1 MPTLDPTIVIVGGA
15 GALATEALTWV
26 LTNSGRRVQ
35 GAYRSVQELE
45 AGVGRGEPAPQLAIV
60 DTDDPLTGPSA
71 VADLR
76 RAYPKLKILLLC
88 EVASR
93 AVINCAIDEQ
103 AEGVVLKS
111 DPAEEVIVALGH
123 VLAGRAVMPAGW
135 YQASLEPEPDARLV
149 GLSEREREVL
159 DLAVHGMTNREIA
172 ERLVISQ
179 NTVKYHLRT
188 IYSRLKVHNRVQA
201 MQAVASVQDDVA
213 AQADTSDSDDRTAG
227 GDELHAS

>member
-1 MPTLDPTIVIVGGA
+1 MGGA

-26 LTNSGRRVQ
+26 LMNSGRRVQ
-35 GAYRSVQELE
+35 GAYRSVQELD
-45 AGVGRGEPAPQLAIV
+45 ARVGRGEPAPQLALV
-60 DTDDPLTGPSA
+60 DADDPLAGPSA

-76 RAYPKLKILLLC
+76 RAYPELKILLLC
-88 EVASR
+88 EVVSR
-93 AVINCAIDEQ
+93 AVVNCAIDEH

-111 DPAEEVIVALGH
+111 DPAEEVIVALSH
-123 VLAGRAVMPAGW
+123 VLAGRSVMPAGW
-135 YQASLEPEPDARLV
+135 HQASLEPEPDARLV

-188 IYSRLKVHNRVQA
+188 IYGRLKVHNRVQA
-201 MQAVASVQDDVA
+201 MHAGGSGQDDLA
-213 AQADTSDSDDRTAG
+213 AQASTSHGDDRTAD